1 MGSAPSFPINA
12 ETAGLRIRAVM
23 FQKWMTLLAVAG
35 CLSTQ
40 FWGCSSDDGG
50 NSSAGGAIQG
60 GPAVPAYLPAGA
72 VLPTKDTVESG
83 AYTPLS
89 RPLFIYVNKASLAK
103 PAVLTYV
110 KYYLSDEGQAL
121 VPEVGY
127 VSLNAQQLAASRDAL
142 NLAVQEIGFSEPA
155 GEIEGEVG
163 IDGSSTVAPISSA
176 VTEELAR
183 LHPKVRAPVSTSGT
197 SGGFKRFVTG
207 ETDIS
212 DASRPIKESEKNACA
227 ANGVEYIEL
236 KVAIDGLTVVVN
248 TENDWVDG
256 MTVAQLKQ
264 VWEPNSTVKT
274 WADVNPAWP
283 AEPIKLFGPGTDSG
297 TFEYFT
303 EEVCGTAR
311 ASRTDYTANEND
323 NVLVTG
329 VAGEKY
335 ALGYFGYAYYVEN
348 QERLKAL
355 AIAP

>member
-1 MGSAPSFPINA
+1 MHHNK
-12 ETAGLRIRAVM
+12 LV
-23 FQKWMTLLAVAG
+23 LLLLAG
-35 CLSTQ
+35 CLAFQ
-40 FWGCSSDDGG
+40 MPGCSSDNDG
-50 NSSAGGAIQG
+50 AGGGASTG
-60 GPAVPAYLPAGA
+60 GTSSQEGRKAAAYLPAGA
-72 VLPTKDTVESG
+72 VLPTKETVESG
-83 AYTPLS
+83 EYKPLS
-89 RPLFIYVNKASLAK
+89 RPLFIYVNKKSLAK

-110 KYYLSDEGQAL
+110 KFYLSDEGQAL
-121 VPEVGY
+121 VPLVGY
-127 VSLNAQQLAASRDAL
+127 VSLHSEQLTASRDVL
-142 NLAVQEIGFSEPA
+142 NQAVQEIGFSEP
-155 GEIEGEVG
+155 GGDIEGEVG

-176 VTEELAR
+176 VTEELKR
-183 LHPKVRAPVSTSGT
+183 LHPKLRAPVSTSGT

-212 DASRPIKESEKNACA
+212 DASRPIKDSEKEACV
-227 ANGVEYIEL
+227 ANGIEYIEL

-248 TENDWVDG
+248 KENDWVDG

-264 VWEPNSTVKT
+264 IWGPDSTVKT

-303 EEVCGTAR
+303 EAVCGKAR
-311 ASRTDYTANEND
+311 ASRPDYTANEND

-348 QERLKAL
+348 QDRLKAL